1 MTMHINNDFQGLLY
15 LSDFPPETK
24 ETDIARFFLE
34 KGIKVLYYRE
44 GVSK

>member
-1 MTMHINNDFQGLLY
+1 MIVNSNNDNQGLLY
-15 LSDFPPETK
+15 ISDFPLETK

-34 KGIKVLYYRE
+34 KGIKILYYRE

>member
-1 MTMHINNDFQGLLY
+1 MNNNDYQGLLY
-15 LSDFPPETK
+15 VSDFPSETK